1 MIMAFLQTTTLA
13 RVQQAVGLADVNL
26 QITDSSV
33 AKLSRKYFARGFLPP
48 SCLHGDTHSTDGDH
62 RHHPMRRPTLRLR
75 PQFTMGIEY
84 RLFHFHENRQFSST
98 QRLCRSQQAVH
109 YDRLFCLMAGGEL
122 QKTIPYGVEGCLIFG
137 LFEESWPKSLD
148 HTAPKGGH
156 QYLVFRL
163 VVVEKRTSRDTR
175 RGSDGLQGRSLITLY
190 DKEL

>member
-48 SCLHGDTHSTDGDH
+48 SCLQASMATRIAPMETIATIRCAALRFACGHNSQRASNTDCSISTKIASFRARSASVDLNK
-62 RHHPMRRPTLRLR
+62 PS
-75 PQFTMGIEY
+75 TMIDSFVSWREVSC
-84 RLFHFHENRQFSST
+84 RRQFRT
-98 QRLCRSQQAVH
+98 A
-109 YDRLFCLMAGGEL
+109 
-122 QKTIPYGVEGCLIFG
+122 G
-137 LFEESWPKSLD
+137 LFEECWPKSLD

-163 VVVEKRTSRDTR
+163 VVVEKRTPRDTR